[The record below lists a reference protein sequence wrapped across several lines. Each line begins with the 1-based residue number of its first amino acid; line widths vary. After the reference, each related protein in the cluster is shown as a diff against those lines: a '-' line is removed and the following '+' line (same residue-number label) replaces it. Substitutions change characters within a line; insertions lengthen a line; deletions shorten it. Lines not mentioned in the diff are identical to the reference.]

1 MIIFDQLRIADDGK
15 KMYINAHVNKADYF
29 ENVYIESIT
38 VITADKV
45 SETAIGSPT
54 EDFIYKETFP
64 SGTNELNLVLDKG
77 VLDAAFINYNTEK
90 GKVINDDKP
99 YAKFNFGGKN
109 FSGDLFFVY
118 ITCNVDNLSGC
129 VPCGLDEPV
138 TLGVTFDENLLFQKA
153 MGYYKSLSDDCE
165 VPMGFVD
172 FILQWNAFKAAVETE
187 HYHAAIDLYKRLF
200 EDRSTFTFKG
210 CGCHG

>member
-29 ENVYIESIT
+29 DNVYIESIT

-54 EDFIYKETFP
+54 EDFIYKQTF
-64 SGTNELNLVLDKG
+64 SSDTKELNLVIDKG
-77 VLDAAFINYNTEK
+77 VLDAAIINTDEN
-90 GKVINDDKP
+90 GDAINADNGF
-99 YAKFNFGGKN
+99 AKINFGKQN

-118 ITCNVDNLSGC
+118 ITCGGSVTEC
-129 VPCGLDEPV
+129 TPCRLDEYT

-153 MGYYKSLSDDCE
+153 MGYYKSLADDCN
-165 VPMGFVD
+165 VPMDFVD

-187 HYHAAIDLYKRLF
+187 HYNAAIDLYKLLF
-200 EDRSTFTFKG
+200 ENRDTFTFKG